1 MRGISSIANASVV
14 GAENEQE
21 HKQDHIADDDPLNEL
36 QKTVPGFQMLLH
48 VRVTHIRAVA
58 GISRH
63 AYPQNLDCEAA
74 GL

>member
-1 MRGISSIANASVV
+1 V
-14 GAENEQE
+14 GAKDEQENEQNR
-21 HKQDHIADDDPLNEL
+21 IADDDPLAEL

-48 VRVTHIRAVA
+48 VRITHIRAVA

-63 AYPQNLDCEAA
+63 AKPQNLDCEAA